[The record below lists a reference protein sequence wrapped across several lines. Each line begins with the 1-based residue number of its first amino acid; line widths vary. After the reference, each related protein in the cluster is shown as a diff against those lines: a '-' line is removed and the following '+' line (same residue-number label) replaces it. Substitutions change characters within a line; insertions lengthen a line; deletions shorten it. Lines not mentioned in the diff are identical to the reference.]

1 MHLLEQT
8 LLHNLTAKQSNVNSP
23 ECNSGDVWA
32 YVSQPREGLNFA
44 LDVLFHI
51 QPLAGLIR
59 VYAFAPRI
67 AFGAIY
73 IEPLSRFWYP

>member
-1 MHLLEQT
+1 MYK
-8 LLHNLTAKQSNVNSP
+8 LTAKQSNVNSP
-23 ECNSGDVWA
+23 EYNSGDMWA
-32 YVSQPREGLNFA
+32 HVLQPQEGLNFA

-59 VYAFAPRI
+59 VHAFAPRI

-73 IEPLSRFWYP
+73 IEPLSRFWYA